1 MIVVLRTAAFIEF
14 TNDLRDVVAS
24 AKIATR
30 IDRLAKGNP
39 GDHKAVGEGVF
50 EMRIDHGPGYRV
62 YYCKH
67 GTTTVVLLCGGDK
80 KTQKDDIIIA
90 KKLAR
95 DLEF

>member
-14 TNDLRDVVAS
+14 TNDLRDAVAS

-80 KTQKDDIIIA
+80 KTQKDDIIFA